1 MKKQKTTREKKMKK
15 KFIVALT
22 AFAIVFTT
30 LFSFTACSK
39 DKVNIKKGMKPEKV
53 FEMLANAKI
62 TSLTV
67 EGKRG
72 EEVTRQTI
80 TTEGYTMTQTGGED
94 DGFHAEIYDGKRKY
108 SITKNAEKDSIEIMD
123 MMGVKNDDI
132 QTKQYVLTMYLL
144 WPLSDYIY
152 NERNGYENKF
162 TVNFEKDKIIFAYKT
177 QDYTCTIYG
186 INTTT
191 LDIPDKYKDYATR
204 PTTKNL
210 ANFEDTEGGLAFTG
224 LNEWIDDEFV
234 IPEKFDGKDVVAI
247 KLVEYFYNCKKI
259 TIPVSIKKIEGFS
272 YFFGNIDEM
281 YYAGTKAQWNA
292 IELTGTEVNEDKTV
306 HCSDGDVV
314 ITRN

>member
-1 MKKQKTTREKKMKK
+1 MKK

-72 EEVTRQTI
+72 EEVTRQTF
-80 TTEGYTMTQTGGED
+80 TTEGYTVTRTGGD
-94 DGFHAEIYDGKRKY
+94 DAVFNAEIYDGKRKY
-108 SITKNAEKDSIEIMD
+108 SITKNAEEDSIEIVD
-123 MMGVKNDDI
+123 MMGVKNDNPRI
-132 QTKQYVLTMYLL
+132 YEVLNTGLFGA
-144 WPLSDYIY
+144 LSGYIY
-152 NERNGYENKF
+152 NERNGYENIF

-177 QDYTCTIYG
+177 QDYTYTIYG
-186 INTTT
+186 INNTT
-191 LDIPDKYKDYATR
+191 LEIPDKYKDYATR
-204 PTTKNL
+204 PTTKYL
-210 ANFEDTEGGLAFTG
+210 ANFEDVEGGLAFTG

-247 KLVEYFYNCKKI
+247 KLVEYFYKCKKI

-272 YFFGNIDEM
+272 YFFGNVDEM
-281 YYAGTKAQWNA
+281 YYAGTKEQWNA
-292 IELTGTEVNEDKTV
+292 VDLTKGELYSDKTV
-306 HCSDGDVV
+306 HCTDGDVV
-314 ITRN
+314 ITWN

>member
-224 LNEWIDDEFV
+224 VNEWIDEFV

-247 KLVEYFYNCKKI
+247 KLVEGFYKCNKI
-259 TIPVSIKKIEGFS
+259 TIPVSIKKIDGFS
-272 YFFGNIDEM
+272 NFFGSVGEM
-281 YYAGTKAQWNA
+281 YYAGTKEQWNA
-292 IELTGTEVNEDKTV
+292 IDLIKGELYSDKTV
-306 HCSDGDVV
+306 HCTDGDVV
-314 ITRN
+314 ITWN

>member
-1 MKKQKTTREKKMKK
+1 MKK

-62 TSLTV
+62 TSFTT
-67 EGKRG
+67 EAKGG
-72 EEVTRQTI
+72 EEVIRRTF
-80 TTEGYTMTQTGGED
+80 TTEGYTVTRTGGEEA
-94 DGFHAEIYDGKRKY
+94 GFIAEIYDGKRSY
-108 SITKNAEKDSIEIMD
+108 SIANDKDGEKVEIMD
-123 MMGVKNDDI
+123 MMDTKYDDFNRM
-132 QTKQYVLTMYLL
+132 YFVLNSDLF

-152 NERNGYENKF
+152 NERNGYENNF
-162 TVNFEKDKIIFAYKT
+162 TVTFEKDKIIFAYKT
-177 QDYTCTIYG
+177 QDYTYTIYG
-186 INTTT
+186 INNTT
-191 LDIPDKYKDYATR
+191 LEIPDKYKDYATR
-204 PTTKNL
+204 PTTKYL
-210 ANFEDTEGGLAFTG
+210 ASFEDAEGGLAFTG

-247 KLVEYFYNCKKI
+247 KLVEGFYKCKKI
-259 TIPVSIKKIEGFS
+259 TIPVSIKKIDGFS
-272 YFFGNIDEM
+272 NFFGSVNEM
-281 YYAGTKAQWNA
+281 YYTGTKEQWNA
-292 IELTGTEVNEDKTV
+292 IELTGAEVYEDKTV

>member
-1 MKKQKTTREKKMKK
+1 MKK
-15 KFIVALT
+15 KLILGLT
-22 AFAIVFTT
+22 AFAVFFTT

-39 DKVNIKKGMKPEKV
+39 DKVNIKKGMKPEKA

-123 MMGVKNDDI
+123 MMGVKDDGII
-132 QTKQYVLTMYLL
+132 QVKQYILTMYLL

-152 NERNGYENKF
+152 NERNGYENNF
-162 TVNFEKDKIIFAYKT
+162 TVNFKKDKIIFDYKT
-177 QDYTCTIYG
+177 QDYTFTIYG
-186 INTTT
+186 INNTT
-191 LDIPDKYKDYATR
+191 LEIPDKYKDYATR
-204 PTTKNL
+204 PTTKYL

-247 KLVEYFYNCKKI
+247 KLVEYFYKCKKI
-259 TIPVSIKKIEGFS
+259 TIPVSIKKIDGFS

-281 YYAGTKAQWNA
+281 YYTGTKEQWNA

-306 HCSDGDVV
+306 HCSDGDVL

>member
-1 MKKQKTTREKKMKK
+1 MKK

-62 TSLTV
+62 TSF
-67 EGKRG
+67 
-72 EEVTRQTI
+72 
-80 TTEGYTMTQTGGED
+80 TTEGIRGEKVWRRTFTAEGYTEMQTGGD
-94 DGFHAEIYDGKRKY
+94 DDFFRVEIYDGKRSY
-108 SITKNAEKDSIEIMD
+108 SIANDKDGEKVEIVD
-123 MMGVKNDDI
+123 MMDTKYDDFDR
-132 QTKQYVLTMYLL
+132 KYFVLNSDLF

-152 NERNGYENKF
+152 NERNGYENSF
-162 TVNFEKDKIIFAYKT
+162 TVNFEKDKIIFDYKT
-177 QDYTCTIYG
+177 QDYTYTIYG
-186 INTTT
+186 INNTT
-191 LDIPDKYKDYATR
+191 LEIPDKYKDYATR
-204 PTTKNL
+204 PTTKYL

-224 LNEWIDDEFV
+224 LNKWIDEFV

-247 KLVEYFYNCKKI
+247 KLVEGFYKCKKI
-259 TIPVSIKKIEGFS
+259 TIPVSIKKIDGFS

-281 YYAGTKAQWNA
+281 YYTGTREQWNA
-292 IELTGTEVNEDKTV
+292 IELTGAEVYEDKTV

-314 ITRN
+314 ITRS

>member
-22 AFAIVFTT
+22 AFAVFFTT

-62 TSLTV
+62 TSVTI
-67 EGKRG
+67 EAKRG

-80 TTEGYTMTQTGGED
+80 TSEGYAVTQTGGED

-108 SITKNAEKDSIEIMD
+108 SITKNAEADSIEIMD
-123 MMGVKNDDI
+123 MMGVKYDDI
-132 QTKQYVLTMYLL
+132 IQVKQYILTMYLL

-152 NERNGYENKF
+152 NERNGYENNF
-162 TVNFEKDKIIFAYKT
+162 TVNFEKDKIIFDYKT

-186 INTTT
+186 INNTT
-191 LDIPDKYKDYATR
+191 LEIPDKYKDYKTR
-204 PTTKNL
+204 QTTKYL

-224 LNEWIDDEFV
+224 LNEWTDEFV

-247 KLVEYFYNCKKI
+247 KLVEYFYKCKKI
-259 TIPVSIKKIEGFS
+259 TIPVSIKKIERFS
-272 YFFGNIDEM
+272 YFFGNVDEM
-281 YYAGTKAQWNA
+281 YYAGTKEQWNA
-292 IELTGTEVNEDKTV
+292 IELTESDVYSDKTV
-306 HCSDGDVV
+306 HCTDGDVV
-314 ITRN
+314 VTKN